1 MTSNDLFCGVYS
13 MIQIANP
20 FASRSNRSVTP
31 PPNIRVIRDI
41 PRRPTAIV
49 SCCPLRASSRIFA
62 ATSSSWP
69 NFKDTQLVSKP
80 HCSSVSQAFL
90 RTEHS
95 ASRSFRI
102 HVSRSS
108 RRRALNCSS
117 TAGFSDPPCSNRT
130 RGIGFNTWKSVTVTS
145 GVCPSNDPTYRTA
158 RWAFSESS
166 MASRRRILV
175 SDLQNLRGLTCSANR
190 MSVPGIYGPQ
200 SFGCFGYRRYK
211 SARLAIRSVLCGLHS
226 ESIKKAPSFFKGE
239 AFEHAIFT
247 SCLDNVS
254 AMHSQCFH
262 CLS

>member
-1 MTSNDLFCGVYS
+1 MPSKKRRDDALIWLMTDLKDRPLLIGFVNNGPADLMDLSLLLVTAAFSNFCGVYS

-130 RGIGFNTWKSVTVTS
+130 RGIGFNT
-145 GVCPSNDPTYRTA
+145 
-158 RWAFSESS
+158 
-166 MASRRRILV
+166 
-175 SDLQNLRGLTCSANR
+175 
-190 MSVPGIYGPQ
+190 
-200 SFGCFGYRRYK
+200 
-211 SARLAIRSVLCGLHS
+211 
-226 ESIKKAPSFFKGE
+226 
-239 AFEHAIFT
+239 
-247 SCLDNVS
+247 
-254 AMHSQCFH
+254 
-262 CLS
+262 